1 MRYQTKSQE
10 WQLRLLSEKCYGYDK
25 DKNGELVINKEQA
38 EVVKLIFD
46 LYLGGGTT
54 SRKRTHKIDK
64 F

>member
-1 MRYQTKSQE
+1 MRYQIKSQE

-46 LYLGGGTT
+46 LYLGGMMLAY
-54 SRKRTHKIDK
+54 K
-64 F
+64 